1 MFLMI
6 SGFFMPLLLV
16 FGLYHLLTWFDLIGI
31 NKRIFWKRVAL
42 TSAIAHAI
50 LVAGF
55 FLFSYIDYRM
65 NQNTTFVGLGFDA
78 YLFNRSEFWR
88 LTAIFDTAPMLA
100 FVGLAAILDRMNWNP
115 GGMVAVAIIVMFII
129 GTLQWYLV
137 GGAAGIIVEKFW
149 TGFKSGQD
157 EDEDWLR

>member
-1 MFLMI
+1 
-6 SGFFMPLLLV
+6 MPALLV
-16 FGLYHLLTWFDLIGI
+16 FGLFHLLTWFSLFGI
-31 NKRIFWKRVAL
+31 NELPFWKRVGMA
-42 TSAIAHAI
+42 SAISHGI

-100 FVGLAAILDRMNWNP
+100 LLALAAILDRLNWNP
-115 GGMVAVAIIVMFII
+115 GNMVVVAIALTLLI
-129 GTLQWYLV
+129 GTVQWFLV
-137 GGAAGIIVEKFW
+137 GGVAGIVVQRFW
-149 TGFKSGQD
+149 SGLKEGQTD
-157 EDEDWLR
+157 EDFFR